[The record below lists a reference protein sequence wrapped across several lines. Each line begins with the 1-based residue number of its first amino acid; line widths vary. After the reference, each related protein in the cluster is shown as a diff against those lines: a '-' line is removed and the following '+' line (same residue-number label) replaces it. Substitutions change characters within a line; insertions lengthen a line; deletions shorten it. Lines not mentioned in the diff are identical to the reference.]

1 MQTHT
6 AQQLL
11 PDSPRPGKWVY
22 TGGNDRMGRYIEC
35 CRNDD
40 GTLYA
45 DDVIGHDTREEA
57 YEHQRQKLLPRL
69 RMDAAMYGN
78 WGSCEVCDAPTK
90 GGVDIPPMHYAAR
103 LCDEH
108 RTREYA
114 EAHFKVGDSYGSY

>member
-11 PDSPRPGKWVY
+11 PTSPRPGKWVY
-22 TGGNDRMGRYIEC
+22 TGGNDREGRYIEC

-45 DDVIGHDTREEA
+45 DDVIGHDTREQA
-57 YEHQRQKLLPRL
+57 YEHQRQRLLPRL
-69 RMDAAMYGN
+69 RLDAQLGQ
-78 WGSCEVCDAPTK
+78 WSGCRVCDAPTK
-90 GGVDIPPMHYAAR
+90 QAAEIPPMHFFEP

-108 RTREYA
+108 RTREYV
-114 EAHFKVGDSYGSY
+114 EEHFVVGDSYGSY